1 MKLSLVV
8 PCYNEAEVLPIFRKA
23 VQDVRPQL
31 RVDELE
37 VVFVDDGSRD
47 ATLSILQ
54 QFNREDASLRYVSF
68 SRNFGKEAAIY
79 AGLQHATGDLVCLM
93 DADMQDPPSLLPE
106 MVAACLD
113 EGYDTVGTRRST
125 RAGEPPIRS
134 FFARCF
140 YRFINHISDTKLV
153 DGARDYRLMRRP
165 VVDAILAMPEYNRF
179 SKGIFQWVGYKTK
192 WLEYE
197 NVERAAGET
206 KWSFWKLLKYSFE
219 GIISFST
226 VPLALAS
233 FMGMLLCVIAMV
245 TIVVLAVR
253 HFLDPMTAVY
263 GWTSLVCLIM
273 FIGGVQ
279 LLCMGILGQYI
290 AKAYLE
296 IKKRPMYIIG
306 GKSE

>member
-8 PCYNEAEVLPIFRKA
+8 PCYNEAAVLPIFRDA
-23 VQDVRPQL
+23 VREVLPLL

-54 QFNREDASLRYVSF
+54 KFHQEDPNMRYVSF

-79 AGLQHATGDLVCLM
+79 AGMQHATGDFVCLM
-93 DADMQDPPSLLPE
+93 DADMQDPPSLLPK
-106 MVAACLD
+106 MLNACLD
-113 EGYDTVGTRRST
+113 EGFDTVGTRRST
-125 RAGEPPIRS
+125 RSGEPPIRS

-153 DGARDYRLMRRP
+153 DGARDYRLMCRP

-197 NVERAAGET
+197 NVERAAGQT

-233 FMGMLLCVIAMV
+233 LMGILLCVIAMV

-253 HFLDPMTAVY
+253 HFLDPTTAVY

-296 IKKRPMYIIG
+296 VKKRPIYIVG